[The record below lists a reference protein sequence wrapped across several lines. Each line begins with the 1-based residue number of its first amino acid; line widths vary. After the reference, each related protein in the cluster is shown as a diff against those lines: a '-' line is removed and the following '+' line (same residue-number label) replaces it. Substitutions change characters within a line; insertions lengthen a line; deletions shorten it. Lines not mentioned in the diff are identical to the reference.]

1 MSEKKKKAARRA
13 QRELNGVAQNPGYFE
28 TVPVIKGD
36 DLPAFFQTRFI
47 GKSGYNYLAIPAY
60 GSVYKTDGIQCLV
73 PVELHKT
80 RPVFDKKSGRY
91 AYGTRRDSD
100 GLVRVQEGFPG
111 LLYTK
116 KGELF
121 KGEEI
126 NPTTDYSFIG
136 EIANATPEELDLA
149 IDEDQKIAQEANRSH
164 EMIQIFTRNG
174 CHKDIQVRYFHRQRN
189 RILAEGGYFP
199 NPESP
204 DCFIKA
210 NGTPVENE
218 IVAKYITEMYPLEI
232 AMTSVKYYLTYL
244 FRMLQKLVELEGTI
258 VSEDSTW
265 KHASLLDAEVFYAR
279 LLKHIPKTEYIVAP
293 NEITFTKAGS
303 DKPLNP
309 DDTLQ
314 VILRYTEK
322 YHKTFVTLLEY
333 RTSQV
338 DWYKGVINKS
348 PDIYEDPSEGVLKFY
363 DGVADFDTRDGIVSF
378 YRKDGKRI
386 SLKEFMADSYSLM
399 NKMTA
404 LGEDAMI
411 ETSVPAEEGSVAPTD
426 QA

>member
-1 MSEKKKKAARRA
+1 MSEKKKKAERRA
-13 QRELNGVAQNPGYFE
+13 QRELGGVAQNPGYFE

-36 DLPAFFQTRFI
+36 ELLAFLQTRFI

-60 GSVYKTDGIQCLV
+60 GSVYKTDGIQGLV

-91 AYGTRRDSD
+91 AYGTKRDSD
-100 GLVRVQEGFPG
+100 GLVRVHEGFPG

-126 NPTTDYSFIG
+126 DPTTDYSFIG
-136 EIANATPEELDLA
+136 EIANVSPEELDLA
-149 IDEDQKIAQEANRSH
+149 IDEDQKTAQESNRVSS
-164 EMIQIFTRNG
+164 MIQIFTRNG
-174 CHKDIQVRYFHRQRN
+174 CQKDIQVRYFQRQRD
-189 RILAEGGYFP
+189 RILAEGGYI
-199 NPESP
+199 P
-204 DCFIKA
+204 DPAGTGQFLKA
-210 NGTPVENE
+210 DGTHVDNK
-218 IVAKYITEMYPLEI
+218 IVAEYISEMYPLNV
-232 AMTSVKYYLTYL
+232 AMLATKYYLTYL
-244 FRMLQKLVELEGTI
+244 FRMLQKLAELDGTI

-279 LLKHIPKTEYIVAP
+279 LLKHIPSTEYTVAP
-293 NEITFTKAGS
+293 NEITFTKTGS

-309 DDTLQ
+309 DDALQ
-314 VILRYTEK
+314 VILQYTEK

-338 DWYKGVINKS
+338 DWYRGVINKS
-348 PDIYEDPSEGVLKFY
+348 PNVYEDPSEGVLKFY
-363 DGVADFDTRDGIVSF
+363 EGVADFDTRNGIVSF
-378 YRKDGKRI
+378 YRKDGTRI

-404 LGEDAMI
+404 LGEDTMV
-411 ETSVPAEEGSVAPTD
+411 ETLAPAEEKTD
-426 QA
+426 AQTE